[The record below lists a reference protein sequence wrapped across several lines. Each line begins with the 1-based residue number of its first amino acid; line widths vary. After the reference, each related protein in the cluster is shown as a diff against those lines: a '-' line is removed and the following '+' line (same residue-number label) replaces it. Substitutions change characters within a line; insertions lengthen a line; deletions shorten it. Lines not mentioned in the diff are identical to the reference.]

1 MIEDILPLKDV
12 PGALFKIFIRKS
24 DDQIQLLFTVN
35 KTINKAFKE
44 VLMLRD
50 KKCCIRQKL
59 QNTDL
64 RK

>member
-44 VLMLRD
+44 VLMFRV
-50 KKCCIRQKL
+50 K
-59 QNTDL
+59 
-64 RK
+64 